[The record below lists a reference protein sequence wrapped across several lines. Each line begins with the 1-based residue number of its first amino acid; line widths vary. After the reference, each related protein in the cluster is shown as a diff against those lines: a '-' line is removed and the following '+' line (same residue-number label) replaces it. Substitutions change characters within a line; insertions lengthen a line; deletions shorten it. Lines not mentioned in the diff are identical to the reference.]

1 MDMELTEEISK
12 ISNEQQNGEAASD
25 SSSKEKL
32 HHTPHQIVAELD
44 KYIIGQSN
52 AKRSVAIALRNR
64 WRRQQVE
71 ESLREE
77 IMPNNIILIGPTGV
91 GKTEIARRLARLAGA
106 PFLKIEAT
114 KYTEVGYVGRDVES
128 MIRDLTELAITMIKN
143 EQMEI
148 IEPKARANAEER
160 ILDLLVPPVAPAP
173 PTPPPMMFPGVPVST
188 PTITGIHQAPP
199 RTPSDVREQAEL
211 NENTRKRFREKLRAK
226 QMEEKEVEID
236 VQQAPP
242 IASMQIMGPL
252 GGPGMDEIG
261 QNIQDI
267 LGGMLPKKNK
277 RRRVTIAE
285 ARAIFEQEE
294 AAKLIDMDNVI
305 REAIDRVESSG
316 IIFLDEID
324 KVASGSKREGG
335 SGGPDVSREGVQ
347 RDLLPIVEGSNVSTR
362 YGIVRTDHILF
373 IASGAFHV
381 SKPSDLIPELQG
393 RFPIRVELDSLTQ
406 EDFVKIL
413 TVPENA
419 LLKQYTALL
428 ATEGVEVQFAPDAIQ
443 AIARIAFEVNEAV
456 ENIGARRLHTIL
468 TTLLEQVLFDVPDI
482 VKEKTLAINAKFVE
496 DRLEKVVRNRDLS
509 QYIL

>member
-1 MDMELTEEISK
+1 VEEITTV
-12 ISNEQQNGEAASD
+12 NEAQQNDEALSEQ
-25 SSSKEKL
+25 KFEL
-32 HHTPHQIVAELD
+32 TPHQIVAELD

-64 WRRQQVE
+64 WRRQHVPE
-71 ESLREE
+71 VLREE

-106 PFLKIEAT
+106 PFLKVEAT

-128 MIRDLTELAITMIKN
+128 MIRDLTELAITMVKS
-143 EQMEI
+143 EQMEAA
-148 IEPKARANAEER
+148 EPKAKANAEER
-160 ILDLLVPPVAPAP
+160 ILDILVPPMVQAHHQ
-173 PTPPPMMFPGVPVST
+173 PPPMMFPGVPVSS
-188 PTITGIHQAPP
+188 TISGMPQSQP
-199 RTPSDVREQAEL
+199 RTPTDVKEQAEV
-211 NENTRKRFREKLRAK
+211 NEYTRNRFREKLRAGE
-226 QMEEKEVEID
+226 MDEKEIEVDI
-236 VQQAPP
+236 QQAPP

-252 GGPGMDEIG
+252 GGAGMDEIG

-267 LGGMLPKKNK
+267 LGGMMPKKNK
-277 RRRVTIAE
+277 RRKVPISE
-285 ARAIFEQEE
+285 ARTTFEQEE
-294 AAKLIDMDNVI
+294 AAKLVDMDNVV
-305 REAIDRVESSG
+305 RDAIERVESSG

-324 KVASGSKREGG
+324 KVASGSRRDGG
-335 SGGPDVSREGVQ
+335 GGPDVSREGVQ

-362 YGIVRTDHILF
+362 YGIVKTDHILF

-381 SKPSDLIPELQG
+381 TKPSDLIPELQG

-413 TVPENA
+413 TIPENA

-428 ATEGVEVQFAPDAIQ
+428 ATEGLEVEFTDDAIV
-443 AIARIAFEVNEAV
+443 ALARIAFEVNEAI

-482 VKEKTLAINAKFVE
+482 VKEKHLKVTAKFVE
-496 DRLEKVVRNRDLS
+496 DRLDKVVRNRDLS